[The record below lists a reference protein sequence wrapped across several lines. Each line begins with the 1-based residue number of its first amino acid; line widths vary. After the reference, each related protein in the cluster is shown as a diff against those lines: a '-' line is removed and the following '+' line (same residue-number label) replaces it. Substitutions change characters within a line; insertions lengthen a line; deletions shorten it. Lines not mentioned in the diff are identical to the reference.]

1 MKIHEYNEMMRYL
14 TRPKQ
19 KPMPMPEYINLMNR
33 LYGNGGAVDP
43 DKDPKYIDPRE
54 FEDIKKSL
62 PVSEMVKQPKKKII
76 KKTLIVE
83 KPKPTPPVINFLEL
97 EDWLN
102 EIDPNTWTEEESKKE
117 VLLRVPKREL
127 KGLASLLNVG

>member
-43 DKDPKYIDPRE
+43 DKDPKYIDPKE
-54 FEDIKKSL
+54 MDAIKKNC
-62 PVSEMVKQPKKKII
+62 K
-76 KKTLIVE
+76 
-83 KPKPTPPVINFLEL
+83 FRR
-97 EDWLN
+97 WLRSRK
-102 EIDPNTWTEEESKKE
+102 SK
-117 VLLRVPKREL
+117 LLKRL
-127 KGLASLLNVG
+127 